1 MANLVLATCQF
12 PIQKEIE
19 KNLSYIIRQLKQ
31 SKEQGAHLVHF
42 SEACLSGYLG
52 SEVKSAK
59 EINWEGSQV
68 NDANRFNSHQTNKS
82 IEIDGVER
90 YIPKKPIFDEG
101 DGVKLVNISRK
112 TQAPSRIFQ

>member
-1 MANLVLATCQF
+1 MYWKEI
-12 PIQKEIE
+12 PIQVQGED
-19 KNLSYIIRQLKQ
+19 
-31 SKEQGAHLVHF
+31 EQGTTSVLLEERFQQAAD
-42 SEACLSGYLG
+42 SISMMDGSAGSDKYLMG
-52 SEVKSAK
+52 
-59 EINWEGSQV
+59 WEWGE
-68 NDANRFNSHQTNKS
+68 S

>member
-12 PIQKEIE
+12 PIQKQIE

-52 SEVKSAK
+52 SEVKSAI
-59 EINWEGSQV
+59 EINW
-68 NDANRFNSHQTNKS
+68 
-82 IEIDGVER
+82 
-90 YIPKKPIFDEG
+90 
-101 DGVKLVNISRK
+101 
-112 TQAPSRIFQ
+112 